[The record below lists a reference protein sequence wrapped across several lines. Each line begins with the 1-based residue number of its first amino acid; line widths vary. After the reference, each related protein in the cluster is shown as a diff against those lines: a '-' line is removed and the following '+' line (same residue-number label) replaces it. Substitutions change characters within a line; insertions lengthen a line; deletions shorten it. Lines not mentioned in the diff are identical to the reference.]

1 MNKYV
6 YEGKTKEEVIEKA
19 LSELKITE
27 DNAIITVLEEKNGLL
42 KKNIKIEVVNKN
54 EIVDYIKE
62 TLNEIISLM
71 NLEANLE
78 VRRRDNNITVTIF
91 SNNNSILI
99 GKNGKNLSSLQTIIR
114 QIVNSNVK
122 SDLQIILDVENYKE
136 KRIIHLER
144 MAKQIAKEVKYSK
157 VEVKL
162 DPMNSY
168 ERRAIHNILSKNK
181 YVYTES
187 VGEEPNRCIVIK
199 PKEIEEN
206 KENKEETTE

>member
-1 MNKYV
+1 MNKYI
-6 YEGKTKEEVIEKA
+6 YEGKSKEEAVEKA
-19 LSELKITE
+19 LQELKISE
-27 DNAIITVLEEKNGLL
+27 DDSIITILEEKNGLL
-42 KKNIKIEVVNKN
+42 KKNVKIEVVNIN
-54 EIVDYIKE
+54 DIVDFIKE
-62 TLNEIISLM
+62 TLTEIISLM
-71 NLEANLE
+71 NLDANFE
-78 VRRRDNNITVTIF
+78 IRRRDNNITVTIF

-136 KRIIHLER
+136 KRITHLER

-157 VEVKL
+157 QEVKL

-187 VGEEPNRCIVIK
+187 IGEEPNRCIVIK
-199 PKEIEEN
+199 PKEIE
-206 KENKEETTE
+206 KNKEETTE

>member
-1 MNKYV
+1 MNKYI
-6 YEGKTKEEVIEKA
+6 YEGKSKEEAVEKA
-19 LSELKITE
+19 LQELKISEE
-27 DNAIITVLEEKNGLL
+27 DSIITILEEKNGLL
-42 KKNIKIEVVNKN
+42 KKNVKIEVVNIN
-54 EIVDYIKE
+54 DIVDFIKE
-62 TLNEIISLM
+62 TLTEIISLM
-71 NLEANLE
+71 NLDANFE
-78 VRRRDNNITVTIF
+78 IRRRDNNITVTIF

-136 KRIIHLER
+136 KRITHLER

-157 VEVKL
+157 QEVKL

-187 VGEEPNRCIVIK
+187 IGEEPNRCIVIK
-199 PKEIEEN
+199 PKEIEET
-206 KENKEETTE
+206 KEETTE

>member
-1 MNKYV
+1 
-6 YEGKTKEEVIEKA
+6 
-19 LSELKITE
+19 
-27 DNAIITVLEEKNGLL
+27 
-42 KKNIKIEVVNKN
+42 
-54 EIVDYIKE
+54 
-62 TLNEIISLM
+62 
-71 NLEANLE
+71 
-78 VRRRDNNITVTIF
+78 
-91 SNNNSILI
+91 
-99 GKNGKNLSSLQTIIR
+99 
-114 QIVNSNVK
+114 
-122 SDLQIILDVENYKE
+122 
-136 KRIIHLER
+136 

-206 KENKEETTE
+206 KENKEETNE

>member
-6 YEGKTKEEVIEKA
+6 FEGKTKEEAIEKA
-19 LSELKITE
+19 LQELKITE
-27 DNAIITVLEEKNGLL
+27 EDAIITVLEEKNGLL
-42 KKNIKIEVVNKN
+42 KKSVKIEVVNIN
-54 EIVDYIKE
+54 ELIDYVKE
-62 TLNEIISLM
+62 SLNEIINLM

-78 VRRRDNNITVTIF
+78 IRRRENNLTITIF

-114 QIVNSNVK
+114 QIVNANVK

-136 KRIIHLER
+136 KRITHLER
-144 MAKQIAKEVKYSK
+144 MAKQIAKEVKYTK

-187 VGEEPNRCIVIK
+187 IGVEPNRCLVIK
-199 PKEIEEN
+199 PKEIEET
-206 KENKEETTE
+206 KEEPTE

>member
-1 MNKYV
+1 MNKYI
-6 YEGKTKEEVIEKA
+6 YEGKSKEEAVEKA
-19 LSELKITE
+19 LQELKISE
-27 DNAIITVLEEKNGLL
+27 DDSIITILEEKNGLL
-42 KKNIKIEVVNKN
+42 KKNVKIEVVNIN
-54 EIVDYIKE
+54 DIVDFIKE
-62 TLNEIISLM
+62 TLTEIISLM
-71 NLEANLE
+71 NLDANFE
-78 VRRRDNNITVTIF
+78 IRRRDNNITVTIF

-136 KRIIHLER
+136 KRITHLER

-157 VEVKL
+157 QEVKL
-162 DPMNSY
+162 EPMNSY

-187 VGEEPNRCIVIK
+187 IGEEPNRCIVIK
-199 PKEIEEN
+199 PKKIE
-206 KENKEETTE
+206 KNKEETTE

>member
-1 MNKYV
+1 MNKYI
-6 YEGKTKEEVIEKA
+6 YEGKSKEEAVEKA
-19 LSELKITE
+19 LQELKISE
-27 DNAIITVLEEKNGLL
+27 DDSIITILEEKNGLL
-42 KKNIKIEVVNKN
+42 KKNVKIEVVNIN
-54 EIVDYIKE
+54 DIVDFIKE
-62 TLNEIISLM
+62 TLTEIISLM
-71 NLEANLE
+71 NLDANFE
-78 VRRRDNNITVTIF
+78 IRRRDNNITVTIF

-136 KRIIHLER
+136 KRITHLER

-157 VEVKL
+157 QEVKL
-162 DPMNSY
+162 EPMNSY

-187 VGEEPNRCIVIK
+187 IGEEPNRCIVIK
-199 PKEIEEN
+199 PKEIEET
-206 KENKEETTE
+206 KEETTE

>member
-6 YEGKTKEEVIEKA
+6 YEGKTKEEAIEKA
-19 LSELKITE
+19 LEELKITE
-27 DNAIITVLEEKNGLL
+27 EDLIITILEEKNGLL
-42 KKNIKIEVVNKN
+42 KKNVKIEVVNIN
-54 EIVDYIKE
+54 DIVDYIKE

-114 QIVNSNVK
+114 QIINSNVK
-122 SDLQIILDVENYKE
+122 TDLQIILDVENYKE
-136 KRIIHLER
+136 KRITHLER
-144 MAKQIAKEVKYSK
+144 TAKQIAKEVKYSK
-157 VEVKL
+157 QEVKL
-162 DPMNSY
+162 EPMNSY
-168 ERRAIHNILSKNK
+168 ERRAIHSILSKNK

-199 PKEIEEN
+199 PKED
-206 KENKEETTE
+206 

>member
-1 MNKYV
+1 MKKYV

-27 DNAIITVLEEKNGLL
+27 ENAIITVLEEKNGLL
-42 KKNIKIEVVNKN
+42 KKNVKIEVVNIN
-54 EIVDYIKE
+54 DIVDYIKE

-71 NLEANLE
+71 NLESNLE

-114 QIVNSNVK
+114 QIINSNVK
-122 SDLQIILDVENYKE
+122 NDLQIILDVENYKE
-136 KRIIHLER
+136 KRITHLER
-144 MAKQIAKEVKYSK
+144 MAKQIAKEVKYTK

-168 ERRAIHNILSKNK
+168 ERRAIHNVLSKNK

-187 VGEEPNRCIVIK
+187 IGVEPNRCLVIK
-199 PKEIEEN
+199 PKEIED
-206 KENKEETTE
+206 NKEETTE

>member
-6 YEGKTKEEVIEKA
+6 YEGKTKEEAIEKA
-19 LSELKITE
+19 LQELKITE
-27 DNAIITVLEEKNGLL
+27 EDAIITVLEEKNGLL
-42 KKNIKIEVVNKN
+42 KKSVKIEVVNIN
-54 EIVDYIKE
+54 ELIDYVKE
-62 TLNEIISLM
+62 SLNEIISLM

-78 VRRRDNNITVTIF
+78 IRRRENNLTITIF

-114 QIVNSNVK
+114 QIVNANVK

-136 KRIIHLER
+136 KRITHLER
-144 MAKQIAKEVKYSK
+144 MAKQIAKEVKYTK

-187 VGEEPNRCIVIK
+187 IGVEPNRCQVIK
-199 PKEIEEN
+199 PKEIEET
-206 KENKEETTE
+206 KEEPTE